1 MVQVPNDVGAARYF
15 HTKLAPMQFCLEPVH
30 ATLSENSEHFVS
42 ARPNLVPIQENHA
55 KHLNRCKMVF
65 EPVQVGFLGSLYRL
79 KPSFEPMQEL
89 GFGRLKSVHPGVEPV
104 QVYPET
110 SIQFWD

>member
-1 MVQVPNDVGAARYF
+1 
-15 HTKLAPMQFCLEPVH
+15 
-30 ATLSENSEHFVS
+30 
-42 ARPNLVPIQENHA
+42 
-55 KHLNRCKMVF
+55 MVF

-79 KPSFEPMQEL
+79 KPSFELMQEL